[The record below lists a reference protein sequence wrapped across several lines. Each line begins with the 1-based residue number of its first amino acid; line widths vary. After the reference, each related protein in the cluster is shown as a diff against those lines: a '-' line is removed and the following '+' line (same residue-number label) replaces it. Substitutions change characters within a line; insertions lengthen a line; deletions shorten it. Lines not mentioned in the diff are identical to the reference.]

1 MPPMTFLVARAGC
14 RLEPCLLAEE
24 GPLQVHSTNCT
35 FFVLGSMT
43 SVELILIACLLVITA
58 VAIFLGTRLYLERRI
73 RTQFLSGPH
82 SNLQGSITVLSRPD
96 AVEVRSEAKNSTFS
110 RAEAIRFESTT
121 GRSSL
126 DVRIPSK
133 KYMEAQSW
141 KHVELSEQSRAWLA
155 PFIQGASEALK
166 APLLVQLASAQTFR
180 IVFDGAGEL
189 MRSQS
194 GEGFRSILIDKNSH
208 QIVSHGLLQVAPHTA
223 ANGLLLWEC
232 AAFIVGRKYLADID
246 RRLNRIDVGIADIRA
261 FLENERIGKL
271 QAACKLLSDTG
282 GALRKDPSFLFR
294 NPAIQQSL
302 ESAEQNASAVARA
315 CILDLQSIRH
325 GFNKAGPLKALSN
338 ADLTPLS
345 EAVSKSVQT
354 LQAISFALSLR
365 ICCAAFL
372 SSYMDD
378 DTLRIARLEDIATL
392 WRTANDESKSMQ
404 LASKEKINSIS
415 EWLSFESTVEAK
427 KLKTISE
434 VNGFFLN
441 AAKAL
446 KSSKDELTSVDTE
459 HSVLGAA
466 AAPMELAITVDRGGK
481 VITARI
487 ADRSA

>member
-1 MPPMTFLVARAGC
+1 
-14 RLEPCLLAEE
+14 
-24 GPLQVHSTNCT
+24 
-35 FFVLGSMT
+35 MT
-43 SVELILIACLLVITA
+43 SVELTLIACLLVICA
-58 VAIFLGTRLYLERRI
+58 VAIFLGTQLYLERRV
-73 RTQFLSGPH
+73 RARFLSGCH
-82 SNLQGSITVLSRPD
+82 SNRRESITVLSPPHAEEDRPQ
-96 AVEVRSEAKNSTFS
+96 AGHTSFS
-110 RAEAIRFESTT
+110 RAEAIRFESTI
-121 GRSSL
+121 GRAAL

-155 PFIQGASEALK
+155 PFLQGASEALK
-166 APLLVQLASAQTFR
+166 APLLVQLASTQTFR

-208 QIVSHGLLQVAPHTA
+208 RIVSHGLLQVSPHTA

-232 AAFIVGRKYLADID
+232 AAFLVGRKYLADID

-271 QAACKLLSDTG
+271 QAACKLLSDTA
-282 GALRKDPSFLFR
+282 GALRRDPSFLFR
-294 NPAIQQSL
+294 NPAIQQSI

-325 GFNKAGPLKALSN
+325 GLIKTGPLKALSN

-354 LQAISFALSLR
+354 LHAVSFALSLR

-372 SSYMDD
+372 SSYLDD
-378 DTLRIARLEDIATL
+378 DHLRIARLADVAAL
-392 WRTANDESKSMQ
+392 WNTANDESKSMQ
-404 LASKEKINSIS
+404 LATKEKINSIS
-415 EWLSFESTVEAK
+415 EWFSLESTVEAK
-427 KLKTISE
+427 KQKTISE
-434 VNGFFLN
+434 VNCFFLN

-446 KSSKDELTSVDTE
+446 KSSKDELTSVETE
-459 HSVLGAA
+459 RSVLGAA
-466 AAPMELAITVDRGGK
+466 TAPMELAVTVDRAGN
-481 VITARI
+481 VLTARI
-487 ADRSA
+487 ADRLV